1 MLFSETLVV
10 LSTGVELCIKPYM
23 NEVYQQTLS
32 DQLNFSG
39 KGLHTGK
46 ISNIKILPGA
56 ENQGII
62 FKRVDLE
69 NNNFIKANFSNVTSA
84 KLCTTLENE
93 FGVQVSTVEH
103 LLASLYIIG
112 IDNAVIEIDN
122 VEVPIMDGSAK
133 DFLEI
138 IKKKE
143 VKKLNAKRKYLK
155 ILDKIELVDGKR
167 KISIEP
173 KETALEVN
181 FQLNYKNSV
190 IGNQKNCV
198 NFQFDDLTDIYQS
211 RTFCLFDDI
220 EKIKKLGLAQGG
232 SLDNAVVVKN
242 DKVLNNGGLRNKK
255 EFVNHKILDLAG
267 DFLLS
272 GYRVLGKVNCYQ
284 GGHELTNNF
293 LRKIFS
299 KKKSYEL
306 FQYKDIIISKK
317 ISLNQS
323 TKIAVNA

>member
-1 MLFSETLVV
+1 LLFSETLVV
-10 LSTGVELCIKPYM
+10 LSTGVKLCIKPCM

-138 IKKKE
+138 LKKKE

-181 FQLNYKNSV
+181 FQLNFKNSI

>member
-181 FQLNYKNSV
+181 FQLNFKNSV

-232 SLDNAVVVKN
+232 SLDNAVVVKD
-242 DKVLNNGGLRNKK
+242 DKVLNDGGLRNKK

>member
-1 MLFSETLVV
+1 
-10 LSTGVELCIKPYM
+10 M
-23 NEVYQQTLS
+23 NEVYQQTLN
-32 DQLNFSG
+32 DQLNFTG

-46 ISNIKILPGA
+46 ISNVKILPGV

-69 NNNFIKANFSNVTSA
+69 NNNLIKANFSNVTSA

-138 IKKKE
+138 LKKKE
-143 VKKLNAKRKYLK
+143 IKKLNAKRKYLK

-167 KISIEP
+167 EISIEP
-173 KETALEVN
+173 NESALEVN
-181 FQLNYKNSV
+181 FQLNYKNNV

-232 SLDNAVVVKN
+232 SLDNAVVVKD
-242 DKVLNNGGLRNKK
+242 DKVLNDGGLRNKK
-255 EFVNHKILDLAG
+255 EFVNHKILDLVG

-306 FQYKDIIISKK
+306 FQHKDIIISKK
-317 ISLNQS
+317 INLNQS